1 MLKWFWILLGSISV
15 LGGLLVIWSPVPLGV
30 PLLLIGLPLLMKYS
44 PRSRNSIQRLAGQ
57 FPFLFTPLRRL
68 IPFDKTPGDSSTGS
82 DDTTGRND

>member
-68 IPFDKTPGDSSTGS
+68 IPFDKTPGD
-82 DDTTGRND
+82 